1 MGKDRKNIGFNY
13 VFPYFLQE
21 FKEKVASLLS
31 ANGARTKP
39 KEADGSETLA
49 LYTLYNI
56 GTPERMPGEIQAL
69 RYFC

>member
-39 KEADGSETLA
+39 KKLDGVKDKP
-49 LYTLYNI
+49 YIHYI
-56 GTPERMPGEIQAL
+56 I
-69 RYFC
+69 

>member
-39 KEADGSETLA
+39 KEADGSETFA
-49 LYTLYNI
+49 LYTYI
-56 GTPERMPGEIQAL
+56 
-69 RYFC
+69 

>member
-31 ANGARTKP
+31 ANGAQTEP
-39 KEADGSETLA
+39 KRPDGAKDKS
-49 LYTLYNI
+49 YIHYI
-56 GTPERMPGEIQAL
+56 I
-69 RYFC
+69 